1 MLGYRSVFVFAA
13 ILSIAFFSGCAQKI
27 CSLADWQETGAAQ
40 AALGAPPGIPTEL
53 AASCAAKKE
62 KPDEA
67 AFQKGYFLAK
77 EQRCNSHQDTF
88 SLAMQSHLD
97 TENKCSE
104 CPTKDSLHT
113 CWQDH
118 VRGGQMTLEVDRLNE
133 TKEMLVYVRLILD
146 ECKSSEQKLEAN
158 GLVPASDPL
167 RQELTYECSALEQS
181 LSTMENDQYVPIR
194 QKMLSNYRSCADFYK
209 DSSAELLEYCG
220 SAVGHLTEL
229 LGAAAE
235 QPQKK
240 PAQVAPGSLDN
251 TAAENH
257 CKNTADAFH
266 QGMQVGI
273 QNTNS
278 CNQCE
283 DKDQANACWV
293 AHIKGGEFAT
303 ARERWLEIDG
313 MLDHLRQQIEACK
326 TRLVSIQAQYPG
338 AGNPVAEQA
347 KTFCGQMQLS
357 LYAIEKNYSDSLRSR
372 FAKRIEECTSTY
384 KAQSP
389 ALAKACESESTH
401 LKSEEQTTEAKGAGT
416 KRMIN
421 FSE

>member
-1 MLGYRSVFVFAA
+1 MLGYRSVFVFSA
-13 ILSIAFFSGCAQKI
+13 IVCIALFSGCTPKI
-27 CSLADWQETGAAQ
+27 CSLADWQEAGAAQ
-40 AALGAPPGIPTEL
+40 AALGAPPSIPAEL
-53 AASCAAKKE
+53 VASCAAQKE
-62 KPDEA
+62 IPDEP
-67 AFQKGYFLAK
+67 AFQKGYLLAK

-88 SLAMQSHLD
+88 FLAMQSHLD
-97 TENKCSE
+97 TENKCSD
-104 CPTKDSLHT
+104 CPSKDSLHT

-118 VRGGQMTLEVDRLNE
+118 VRGGEMTLEADRLNE

-146 ECKSSEQKLEAN
+146 ECKSGEQKLEAN

-167 RQELTYECSALEQS
+167 RQEFKYECSALEQS
-181 LSTMENDQYVPIR
+181 LSTMENYQYVPIR

-209 DSSAELLEYCG
+209 ESSAELLEYCG
-220 SAVGHLTEL
+220 SIVGNLTEM

-235 QPQKK
+235 QAQKK
-240 PAQVAPGSLDN
+240 PAQVAPASLDN

-257 CKNTADAFH
+257 CKNTADAFL
-266 QGMQVGI
+266 QGMQAGI
-273 QNTNS
+273 QNINN

-283 DKDQANACWV
+283 DKEQVNACWV
-293 AHIKGGEFAT
+293 AHIKGGQFSA
-303 ARERWLEIDG
+303 ARERLLEVDG

-338 AGNPVAEQA
+338 SGNPVAEQA

-357 LYAIEKNYSDSLRSR
+357 LYAIEKNYSDSVRSR
-372 FAKRIEECTSTY
+372 FARRIEECASTY

-401 LKSEEQTTEAKGAGT
+401 LRSQGQAKEEKGT